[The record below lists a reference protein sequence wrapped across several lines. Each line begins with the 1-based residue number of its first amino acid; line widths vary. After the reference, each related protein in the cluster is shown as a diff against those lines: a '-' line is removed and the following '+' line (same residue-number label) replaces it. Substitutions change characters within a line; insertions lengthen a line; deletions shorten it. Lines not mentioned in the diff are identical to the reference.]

1 MCQCSDFEIKFLKPF
16 IAYGFDVL
24 QIGTTKS
31 RFNAFVGIP
40 TNYFYKTVNDI
51 ERSDIK
57 IRQKEIKWDSP
68 DGLQLQNALVLTEKE
83 QIFSISR
90 SILQLNTH
98 KLLLSSLYGP
108 FSVALSYG
116 IGQFI
121 NLRLNLYVKPLPV

>member
-1 MCQCSDFEIKFLKPF
+1 MKPF

-31 RFNAFVGIP
+31 RFNAYVGIP
-40 TNYFYKTVNDI
+40 TNYFYETVNDI
-51 ERSDIK
+51 QRSDIQ

-68 DGLQLQNALVLTEKE
+68 DGLQLQDALVLNEKE
-83 QIFSISR
+83 QIFAFAR

-98 KLLLSSLYGP
+98 KLMFHSLYGP
-108 FSVALSYG
+108 FSIAMSYG

-121 NLRLNLYVKPLPV
+121 NLRLNLFVKPLPVCLIFTRIEN